1 MPVARKKKQK
11 HSADSSPMENYEQTM
26 SAGLS
31 DLKDI
36 LAYRKQTMRGTAK
49 WRVMIVFAC
58 ISGLLCMGLLLKNS
72 SDFTAVTKNVA
83 SQMKTMNE
91 DKPGKQEAMRA
102 VYEWVGEGKG
112 AFPQGATNYSW
123 DGAKKVR
130 STTDSESKVTTE
142 YWSHTIS
149 FISKSDVTTRTVVQ
163 LVTVKDGVATASGDP
178 TILPMDVTQS
188 DTGSSTTPTGYMTF
202 SQPDSLSNAIAAWA
216 KAYVGKDS
224 NALTVLVGDPNSKHA
239 YMPAK
244 VGTYQSS
251 TINWAVST
259 KKVDAKSS
267 SKRDDNPEYGAVSV
281 SVTFTPYGVAKD
293 SSQTVTTDITL
304 LVKEPAKGSARIVDW
319 GADASIDTLKAY
331 ANAVSSTLISGD
343 GDDKTDTDD
352 DGKTPSGQSNT
363 SKTDSDKTEE

>member
-1 MPVARKKKQK
+1 MKGLPVIKKRNKRY
-11 HSADSSPMENYEQTM
+11 SSDSSPMEDYEKTM
-26 SAGLS
+26 STGMA

-36 LAYRKQTMRGTAK
+36 IQYRKQTRRGTAK
-49 WRVMIVFAC
+49 WRFMIVFAC
-58 ISGLLCMGLLLKNS
+58 LSGLLCMGLLLKNS
-72 SDFTAVTKNVA
+72 SDFTAVTKAVA
-83 SQMKTMNE
+83 SQLKTMNE

-102 VYEWVGEGKG
+102 VYEWIDEEGG
-112 AFPQGATNYSW
+112 AFPQGVTNYSW

-130 STTDSESKVTTE
+130 STTDNENKVTTE

-149 FISKSDVTTRTVVQ
+149 FISKADVMTRSVVQ
-163 LVTVKDGVATASGDP
+163 LVTVKDGIATATGEP
-178 TILPMDVTQS
+178 TILPVSITQS
-188 DTGSSTTPTGYMTF
+188 DMSSSTTPSGYMTF
-202 SQPDSLSNAIAAWA
+202 SQTDSLSNTIEAWA

-281 SVTFTPYGVAKD
+281 SVTFTPYGVSKD

-304 LVKEPAKGSARIVDW
+304 LVKEPTKGSARVIDW

-331 ANAVSSTLISGD
+331 ANAVSSTMVSS
-343 GDDKTDTDD
+343 DTENDE
-352 DGKTPSGQSNT
+352 
-363 SKTDSDKTEE
+363 DSDETNSSSTTKSDVDRL